1 MEKMTSK
8 IFIIRNTKLG
18 GINSVIKNFYEE
30 EKDLTI
36 ISLTNKEKNAF
47 IENDNILYLPLL
59 NKKSSTIIRI
69 LNKLFP
75 YLFVRA
81 FNKRNTKE
89 LVSYIEKNVGVNFK
103 AYICGFG
110 AYSIFDFKTDNRLI
124 LVSHSINSK
133 MLESRCPKYLI
144 KFNIKILK
152 SIIPSRFIAVS
163 NAIKKD
169 WEKILNNGYE
179 IKVINNP
186 LKIDSN
192 DKYINIKK
200 NPYYVFCG
208 RLSIEKNIFSIIDY
222 FISSEL
228 KGVQLLII
236 GDGPEKNNL
245 EKHIIKNKL
254 QDIVILKGYVPNPF
268 NIMQSAQCLILNSHY
283 EGYPSV
289 INESLLLSTK
299 VVIGECGGAAY
310 DIIPT
315 AYHKYI
321 LKKNDKTSFVKTFK
335 SIQSNKYPLFKIH
348 EGNFSVSKALLEYE
362 KF

>member
-1 MEKMTSK
+1 MEKMTAK
-8 IFIIRNTKLG
+8 IFIVRNTKLG
-18 GINSVIKNFYEE
+18 GINSIIKNFFEE

-36 ISLTNKEKNAF
+36 ISLTNKEENAF
-47 IENDNILYLPLL
+47 LENDNIIYFPLL
-59 NKKSSTIIRI
+59 NKKSSIIIRI
-69 LNKLFP
+69 LNKVFP
-75 YLFVRA
+75 YLFVRS

-89 LVSYIEKNVGVNFK
+89 LVSFIEKNIGVNFK

-110 AYSIFDFKTDNRLI
+110 AYSNFEFKSDERLI

-144 KFNIKILK
+144 KINIKILK
-152 SIIPSRFIAVS
+152 SIIPNRFIAVS

-169 WEKILNNGYE
+169 WEKILNEGYE
-179 IKVINNP
+179 VKVINNP
-186 LKIDSN
+186 LKIDSDVKN
-192 DKYINIKK
+192 RIIKK

-208 RLSIEKNIFSIIDY
+208 RLSIEKNIFSIIEY
-222 FISSEL
+222 FISSDL
-228 KGVQLLII
+228 KGVQLIII

-245 EKHIIKNKL
+245 KKYIIKNKL
-254 QDIVILKGYVPNPF
+254 EDIVILKGYVANPF
-268 NIMQSAQCLILNSHY
+268 SIMQSAQCLILNSHY

-315 AYHKYI
+315 EYHNYI
-321 LKKNDKTSFVKTFK
+321 LKKNDKKSFVKTFK
-335 SIQSNKYPLFKIH
+335 SIQNNNYPLFKIH
-348 EGNFSVSKALLEYE
+348 EDDFSVSKALLEYE